1 MSNGNGEAHSAE
13 TSLETQTSQEAP
25 KGPLLWIVVPSTGQI
40 STSLVAWLHRQKQLD
55 YEERQRRIRALQ
67 IEGSPVPDSL
77 QYPRVE
83 WNLVRH
89 NLAGY
94 VEDVRQAICDAFLYQ
109 SSSPWLLMID
119 SDTIPRLPA
128 WQILEGA
135 ETAKVKCAVSP
146 TPFHLRAP
154 EARGIG
160 ANVFMEAEDAVGMYT
175 LLWHKMPWEKK
186 ERYQKIDSAGFGCT
200 LLHRDILETLV
211 IRAARGEEDWPFRGI
226 WRCGRV
232 LVSEDLAFWA
242 RVRRAGYTIYM
253 DLDNAC
259 SHDKRFTMSPQQAID
274 DLPFHDPVAVPHP
287 DAPSEIPKGATVVPT
302 LPDSALPAG
311 AFHSGPK
318 FVLG

>member
-1 MSNGNGEAHSAE
+1 MSDPSAGNGKTEGSSAD
-13 TSLETQTSQEAP
+13 LLQAKP
-25 KGPLLWIVVPSTGQI
+25 PVGPRLWIIVPTTGQM
-40 STSLVAWLHRQKQLD
+40 STALVAWLHKQKQLD
-55 YEERQRRIRALQ
+55 FEERSRRAKALADAGQPVDPSLVHQRI
-67 IEGSPVPDSL
+67 
-77 QYPRVE
+77 E

-89 NLAGY
+89 ALSGY

-109 SSSPWLLMID
+109 SDAPWLLMID

-135 ETAKVKCAVSP
+135 EAAGIKCAVGP

-160 ANVFMEAEDAVGMYT
+160 ANIFMEAEDAVGMYT

-186 ERYQKIDSAGFGCT
+186 ERYQPIDSAGFGCT
-200 LLHRDILETLV
+200 LLHRDVLETLV
-211 IRAARGEEDWPFRGI
+211 IRASRGEEDWPFRGI

-232 LVSEDLAFWA
+232 LISEDLAFWA
-242 RVRRAGYTIYM
+242 RVRRAGYTIYV

-287 DAPSEIPKGATVVPT
+287 KAPTDIPKGATIVPT
-302 LPDSALPAG
+302 MPNDALPAG
-311 AFHSGPK
+311 ALHTGPK